1 MKVQEIMERADIR
14 QTGRAIAYIK
24 DALEEMN
31 LISETHVK
39 TTRFN
44 INSGQRYYDFP
55 FDSVKILDIRC
66 KNHLNSKDQYRSI
79 PRMIGEPVVHD
90 DDQELRN

>member
-1 MKVQEIMERADIR
+1 MKVQEIMERVEIV

-39 TTRFN
+39 TTRFD

-66 KNHLNSKDQYRSI
+66 KNHLNSKDEYRSI
-79 PRMIGEPVVHD
+79 PRGIGSPTNKD
-90 DDQELRN
+90 ADGI